1 LRRGIRSKPEVAQGT
16 GETTHPFPPSAR
28 LAVWPSGRLA
38 VSRSGRLRLQRY
50 LVAYLFIL
58 PVLLLYLVFVLR
70 PTLQTFWLA
79 FYEWN
84 GISIDREWVGLAN
97 FQRLLVDPIFWQA
110 LQHSLIWTAVVVTF
124 NLVVGLIAAALLASS
139 IRGRLFFQ
147 LGYFLPVVQ
156 ASIVT
161 AMIWRWIYA
170 PTGVLN
176 TGLETLGLGFLT
188 RGWLGDFT
196 VVLPALAIASSWMTF
211 GLSVVILLAGMQ
223 SIDPTL
229 YDAARVDGA
238 GYARMFLDITIP
250 SLRNTITIVIL
261 LALVDAFKVFDIIW
275 ATTEGG
281 PIRATEVLSTY
292 LFKEGFQKNQYGY
305 GSAISVA
312 LSLIILVSSILNL
325 TIRERGDD

>member
-1 LRRGIRSKPEVAQGT
+1 MAVQPYSPTIDR
-16 GETTHPFPPSAR
+16 AR
-28 LAVWPSGRLA
+28 AAPQ
-38 VSRSGRLRLQRY
+38 SRRLRKHTLQRY

-58 PVLLLYLVFVLR
+58 PVVLLYVIFVLR
-70 PTLQTFWLA
+70 PTVETFWLA
-79 FYEWN
+79 FYKWN
-84 GISIDREWVGLAN
+84 GISVDREWVGLGN
-97 FQRLLVDPIFWQA
+97 FQRLLNDPIFWQA
-110 LQHSLIWTAVVVTF
+110 LQHSVIWTIIVVAF
-124 NLVVGLIAAALLASS
+124 NLIVGLVAAALLASS
-139 IRGRLFFQ
+139 IRGRLIFR

-176 TGLETLGLGFLT
+176 TSLEAIGLGFLA

-223 SIDPTL
+223 GIDPTL

-238 GYARMFLDITIP
+238 GPTRMFLDITIP

-281 PIRATEVLSTY
+281 PIRSTEVLSTY
-292 LFKEGFQKNQYGY
+292 LFKEGFQQNQYGY
-305 GSAISVA
+305 GSAIAVA

-325 TIRERGDD
+325 AIRERGDD

>member
-1 LRRGIRSKPEVAQGT
+1 MAVQSYSQGLEGVPAVHRRGLR
-16 GETTHPFPPSAR
+16 AR
-28 LAVWPSGRLA
+28 RYV
-38 VSRSGRLRLQRY
+38 LQRY
-50 LVAYLFIL
+50 AAAYLFIL
-58 PVLLLYLVFVLR
+58 PVMLLYAVFVLR

-84 GISIDREWVGLAN
+84 GVSVDREWVGLAN
-97 FQRLLVDPIFWQA
+97 FERLLDDPIFWQA
-110 LQHSLIWTAVVVTF
+110 LRHSLIWTTVVVAF
-124 NLVVGLIAAALLASS
+124 NLTVGLVAAALLAGN
-139 IRGRLFFQ
+139 IRGRLLFR

-176 TGLETLGLGFLT
+176 TALETVGLGVLA
-188 RGWLGDFT
+188 RGWLGDFN

-223 SIDPTL
+223 GIDPTL

-238 GYARMFLDITIP
+238 GYRRMFLDITIP

-281 PIRATEVLSTY
+281 PIRSTEVLATY

-305 GSAISVA
+305 GSAIAVA
-312 LSLIILVSSILNL
+312 LSLIILISSILNL
-325 TIRERGDD
+325 TLRERGDD

>member
-1 LRRGIRSKPEVAQGT
+1 MAVQPYSPTIDRARPVPRS
-16 GETTHPFPPSAR
+16 R
-28 LAVWPSGRLA
+28 
-38 VSRSGRLRLQRY
+38 RLRKHTLQRY

-58 PVLLLYLVFVLR
+58 PVVLLYVIFVLR

-79 FYEWN
+79 FYKWN

-97 FQRLLVDPIFWQA
+97 FQRLLTDPIFWQA
-110 LQHSLIWTAVVVTF
+110 FQHSVIWAVIVVAF
-124 NLVVGLIAAALLASS
+124 NLIVGLVAAALLASS
-139 IRGRLFFQ
+139 IRGRLIFR

-176 TGLETLGLGFLT
+176 TGLDAVGLGFLA

-223 SIDPTL
+223 GIDPTL

-238 GYARMFLDITIP
+238 GPTRMFLDITIP

-281 PIRATEVLSTY
+281 PIRSTEVLSTY
-292 LFKEGFQKNQYGY
+292 LFKEGFQQNQYGY
-305 GSAISVA
+305 GSAIAVA
-312 LSLIILVSSILNL
+312 LSLIILASSILNL
-325 TIRERGDD
+325 AIRERGDD